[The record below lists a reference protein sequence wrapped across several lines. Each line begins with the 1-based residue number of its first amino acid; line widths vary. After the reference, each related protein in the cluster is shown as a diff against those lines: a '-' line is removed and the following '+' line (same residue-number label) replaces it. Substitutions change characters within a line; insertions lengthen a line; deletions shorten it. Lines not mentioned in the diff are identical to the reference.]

1 MGRSGGSWAGGW
13 PVLGRPA
20 RLRSRPD
27 LFQDGGEAV
36 AGAAEFEA
44 HLLARPLVVT
54 GEVAAL
60 GAPAFGVGVEGE
72 SGVRLGGDGEDF
84 IGPLHRPAADV
95 GAGLPAR
102 RRAGDEGLHKGAR
115 RGLARGGDGVGH
127 GHGIPIAVQVRAVEA
142 DVIAAGGELR
152 ARRGIGIG
160 GLPAGLEAGRADVER
175 LMDVARVMHGKRW
188 NSQDAVGF

>member
-1 MGRSGGSWAGGW
+1 MNQSPNIRFELACKAEDGLHDKRTRGEWL
-13 PVLGRPA
+13 VRGRPA
-20 RLRSRPD
+20 RPRSRPD

-60 GAPAFGVGVEGE
+60 GPPAFGVGVEGE

-84 IGPLHRPAADV
+84 IGPLHRPAADE

-102 RRAGDEGLHKGAR
+102 RRAGDEGLRKGAR
-115 RGLARGGDGVGH
+115 RGLARGG
-127 GHGIPIAVQVRAVEA
+127 HGISAVR
-142 DVIAAGGELR
+142 
-152 ARRGIGIG
+152 
-160 GLPAGLEAGRADVER
+160 
-175 LMDVARVMHGKRW
+175 
-188 NSQDAVGF
+188 SQTE